1 MKDKLR
7 KILSLKVS
15 IFLIFLCI
23 FFITYYSLDR
33 IIIYGFLR
41 KSMDETVTQV
51 KWQSNILASDILA
64 MDFLKIRTVML
75 RMLRYNRWHM
85 LIQQEYLLLIQII

>member
-23 FFITYYSLDR
+23 FFITYYSIDR

-41 KSMDETVTQV
+41 NSMDETVTQV
-51 KWQSNILASDILA
+51 KGQSNILASDILA